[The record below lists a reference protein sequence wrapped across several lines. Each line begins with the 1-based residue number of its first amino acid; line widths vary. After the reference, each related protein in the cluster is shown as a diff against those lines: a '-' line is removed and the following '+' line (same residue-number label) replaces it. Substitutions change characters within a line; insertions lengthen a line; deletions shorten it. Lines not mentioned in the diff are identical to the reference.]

1 MRHLADGAS
10 AGTSKMKYQK
20 TFCLFSTLL
29 AGSVAAGCATGV
41 EDSDGSGGSSGDDT
55 NASSSTAARLVQLAG
70 LEQLF
75 ERQQFRRQPHVR
87 AQGTPCGG
95 ICAPNS
101 VRPGVINHRT
111 ACHAPRCKRTVK
123 CSEDGLCD
131 VDCTSGYVKSGN
143 TCQCT
148 QCCSDSDCG
157 SGQQCDNANASRR
170 ATLRLAFCSAFS
182 LRRLASAKQP
192 VRLCVLKRLTNLD
205 ASVEHRRARRATGV
219 RIAGTLD
226 RCCRKKHS

>member
-20 TFCLFSTLL
+20 TFLCLFSTLL

-55 NASSSTAARLVQLAG
+55 NASSSTASSSSSSSQASSSSSSASSSGSGNPMCGPKEHL
-70 LEQLF
+70 
-75 ERQQFRRQPHVR
+75 
-87 AQGTPCGG
+87 CGG

-101 VRPGVINHRT
+101 VQTGCYQSQDCLPCATVQNG
-111 ACHAPRCKRTVK
+111 TVK

-143 TCQCT
+143 TCQCAT

-157 SGQQCDNANASRR
+157 SGQQCDNGQCITPCDPAACILQCLFLEKIGVCENN
-170 ATLRLAFCSAFS
+170 
-182 LRRLASAKQP
+182 Q
-192 VRLCVLKRLTNLD
+192 CVCK
-205 ASVEHRRARRATGV
+205 S
-219 RIAGTLD
+219 
-226 RCCRKKHS
+226 